1 MIIVIK
7 ISLFSKSRDYL
18 YKSDCSKIKKS
29 TICFDSSWNVPSAS
43 NYSAWSRHII
53 CFLHNLTLFCLKL
66 KAKGNTLMP
75 NTAFIVLL
83 FPNVL
88 INRVTLAFF
97 LDKRGTAIPR
107 YSWNSKD
114 AKRQAVQRREPSTS
128 CKGLCCSFTSPW
140 NDVGVWHLKRDQ
152 RGSHISIH
160 LHHSQLIA
168 GNLRVVAFGRICNWS
183 RHCQHYNK
191 C

>member
-1 MIIVIK
+1 M
-7 ISLFSKSRDYL
+7 ISLFSKSRDYIHKWHV
-18 YKSDCSKIKKS
+18 YDECIKLEKS
-29 TICFDSSWNVPSAS
+29 TISFDSSWNAPSAS
-43 NYSAWSRHII
+43 NCSVWSRHVI
-53 CFLHNLTLFCLKL
+53 CFLHNLTLFCLI
-66 KAKGNTLMP
+66 KGKRQHP
-75 NTAFIVLL
+75 NAPYSIYCVIISQCY
-83 FPNVL
+83 NQSSNSN
-88 INRVTLAFF
+88 IF
-97 LDKRGTAIPR
+97 LDKRGAAIPR

-140 NDVGVWHLKRDQ
+140 NDMGVWHLKRDQ

-183 RHCQHYNK
+183 RHCNHYNK